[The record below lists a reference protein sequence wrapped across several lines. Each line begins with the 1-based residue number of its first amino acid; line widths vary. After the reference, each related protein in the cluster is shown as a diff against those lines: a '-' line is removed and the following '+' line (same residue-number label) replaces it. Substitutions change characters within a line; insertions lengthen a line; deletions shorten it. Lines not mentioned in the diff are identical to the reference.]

1 MLSEQ
6 LLQLSE
12 NLFKI
17 FERLQWC
24 QHVQDINKLFMIIL
38 TTTAPYTVVLGYL
51 LSQNFELCWF
61 SSTSFPSKLLADM
74 YIFQPIL
81 LYKYQDQ

>member
-51 LSQNFELCWF
+51 LSQNFELC
-61 SSTSFPSKLLADM
+61 
-74 YIFQPIL
+74 
-81 LYKYQDQ
+81 